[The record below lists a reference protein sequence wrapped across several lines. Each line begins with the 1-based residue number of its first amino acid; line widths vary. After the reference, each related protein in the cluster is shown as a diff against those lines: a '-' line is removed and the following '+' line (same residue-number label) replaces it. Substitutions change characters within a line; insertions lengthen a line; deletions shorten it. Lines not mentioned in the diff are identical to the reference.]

1 VISVF
6 RSSRTG
12 RVNPWPGAVLALG
25 GAVMMVIMSGVAGV
39 SPASAQSSQAP
50 VGLGTAGSFAVL
62 AGSTV
67 TNTGPSVISGD
78 VGVSPG
84 SAITGFPP
92 GIVVNGVFHAADA
105 VAAQAQA
112 DLTTAYNDAAGRSP
126 VTAVGPELGGQTL
139 PPGVYGGGTLELTGT
154 LTLDAEGD
162 PEAVFIFQAAS
173 TLITASSSAVDLIN
187 GADPCNVFWQV
198 GSSATLGTDTDFVGT
213 VMALTSI
220 TAETRATVE
229 GRLLAR
235 NGAVTLDTNTITR
248 PECGPTTPPTTPP
261 VIPPI
266 VIPPIIPGI
275 PPITVPGIPIPPIVV
290 PPTAPPGGGDE
301 DDDNGDDDGDDGGD
315 NGGDGGDGDGDGGD
329 NGGDGGDGDGD
340 GGDGD
345 GDGGDGDGDD
355 NDNGDGDGDG
365 DDNGDDNG
373 DGDGDDNGDDNGDG
387 DGDGGDGD
395 NGDNGGGPAGGDQ
408 VSVRPRGGVDTGD
421 GSGSAGGYVIAGIAL
436 TAAAGAGFAAHRA
449 QRQRAGRHQA

>member
-12 RVNPWPGAVLALG
+12 KVSPWPGAVLALG
-25 GAVMMVIMSGVAGV
+25 VAMVMVIMSGVAGV
-39 SPASAQSSQAP
+39 SPASAQSAQAP

-126 VTAVGPELGGQTL
+126 VTAVGPELGGLTL
-139 PPGVYGGGTLELTGT
+139 APGVYGGGTLELTGT

-173 TLITASSSAVDLIN
+173 TLITASSSSVDLIN

-198 GSSATLGTDTDFVGT
+198 GSSATLGTDSDFVGT

-220 TAETRATVE
+220 TAETGATVE

-235 NGAVTLDTNTITR
+235 NGAVTLDTNRITR
-248 PECGPTTPPTTPP
+248 PECDTTTPPTTPP

-275 PPITVPGIPIPPIVV
+275 PPITIPGIPLPPTVV
-290 PPTAPPGGGDE
+290 PPTNPPGGGDE
-301 DDDNGDDDGDDGGD
+301 DDDNGDDDGGDDGDDDGGD
-315 NGGDGGDGDGDGGD
+315 
-329 NGGDGGDGDGD
+329 
-340 GGDGD
+340 
-345 GDGGDGDGDD
+345 DGDD
-355 NDNGDGDGDG
+355 DGG
-365 DDNGDDNG
+365 DDNGDDG
-373 DGDGDDNGDDNGDG
+373 RDDQRDGRADGDDQAGGQDG
-387 DGDGGDGD
+387 A
-395 NGDNGGGPAGGDQ
+395 GPAGVGPVGGDQ
-408 VSVRPRGGVDTGD
+408 VGVRPRGGVDTGD
-421 GSGSAGGYVIAGIAL
+421 GSGSAGGYVIGGLAL
-436 TAAAGAGFAAHRA
+436 IAAAGAAIAARRA
-449 QRQRAGRHQA
+449 LRQRAGRHQA